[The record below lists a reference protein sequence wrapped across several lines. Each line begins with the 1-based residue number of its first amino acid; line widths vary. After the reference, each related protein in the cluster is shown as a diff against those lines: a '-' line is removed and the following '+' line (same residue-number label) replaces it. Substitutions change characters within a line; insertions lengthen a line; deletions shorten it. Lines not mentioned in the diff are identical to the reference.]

1 MITLNNYSKNIF
13 PHISSNMGGGYYKY
27 NTIVLEDDTIIT
39 GKIIH
44 SNAEYIYVIEEE
56 EKLSQYPINMINS
69 YELTNNTSS
78 ITESPINTE
87 SEVIDNPQN
96 TQIIEESIEQ

>member
-27 NTIVLEDDTIIT
+27 NTIVLDDDSVVT

-44 SNAEYIYVIEEE
+44 SNSEYIYLIEEE
-56 EKLSQYPINMINS
+56 EKLSQYQIDKIKA
-69 YELTNNTSS
+69 YE
-78 ITESPINTE
+78 ITKPNEIEEETISENVI
-87 SEVIDNPQN
+87 EVIVNKQLPE
-96 TQIIEESIEQ
+96 IITNSEQ